1 MPPSLDFSA
10 LRSTLGIRNFAV
22 FTAGNAVSLV
32 GSWVQRVA
40 VGWLTWDLTHSAA
53 WLGAVSMA
61 EFLPVVLLAPV
72 TGVMA
77 DRFDRRR
84 IALFGQ
90 VLATGQAL
98 ALAAFTLS
106 GHITPL
112 LILALQVLSGLIQP
126 LIQTARLVLVP
137 TLVPREY
144 VGQAVALTSMFFNVA
159 RIIGPA
165 ISGVLI
171 ATVGPGLS
179 FAVNATTYLF
189 VIKAITMLELPPHQP
204 VARQHIS
211 LARGIWHDFVKG
223 WRYTF
228 THPTLSWVIPT
239 IVTAAVFTWPV
250 GDLLAGIGDHE
261 FGRGVGALAIFTSAQ
276 GLGAIFG
283 ALFLAQRKNAAGI
296 EKIFVAC
303 VILNGCFL
311 MAFAL
316 TKVFW
321 VAVPLYALTGMFMVM
336 CGATSQTAVQTH
348 ASEDMRG
355 RTLSIWYTLTRVGL
369 ALGALILG
377 GLASLFGFTAPLF
390 AAGLISAVTAA
401 VVWRRQPKT
410 TLGEP
415 AP

>member
-1 MPPSLDFSA
+1 MPSAFDFSA

-61 EFLPVVLLAPV
+61 EFMPVVFLAPV

-84 IALFGQ
+84 IALVGQ
-90 VLATGQAL
+90 VLATAQAL

-112 LILALQVLSGLIQP
+112 LILALQILSGLIQP

-144 VGQAVALTSMFFNVA
+144 VGQAVAVTSMFFNVA

-165 ISGVLI
+165 ISGILI

-179 FAVNATTYLF
+179 FAVNATSYLF
-189 VIKAITMLELPPHQP
+189 VIKAITALKLPAHQP
-204 VARQHIS
+204 VPRQQIS
-211 LARGIWHDFVKG
+211 LLRVLWSDFVKG

-239 IVTAAVFTWPV
+239 VVTAAVFTWPV
-250 GDLLAGIGDHE
+250 GDLLAGIADHE

-276 GLGAIFG
+276 GFGAIFG
-283 ALFLAQRKNAAGI
+283 GLFLAQRKSVVNI

-303 VILNGCFL
+303 VILNGGFL
-311 MAFAL
+311 IAFAL

-321 VAVPLYALTGMFMVM
+321 VAVPLYALAGMCMVM
-336 CGATSQTAVQTH
+336 GGATSQTVAQTQ
-348 ASEDMRG
+348 ANEEMRG

-369 ALGALILG
+369 ALGALVLG
-377 GLASLFGFTAPLF
+377 GLASLFGFTAPLI

-401 VVWRRQPKT
+401 VVWRRQTKPS
-410 TLGEP
+410 P
-415 AP
+415 APPSP